1 MQEENDIDQLFRNG
15 LDDPGIPFNEMDWE
29 HMERK
34 LDAKEKK
41 RVIPIWLFTAG
52 SIAAALV
59 IGMLWVF
66 MKSQV
71 TVQKSV
77 IRTAATQTSPTQTS
91 ANKAS
96 ANNASENK
104 HAAEKTGSA
113 QSIVSGRVPSRQ
125 ILPVD
130 SFSEDFVARNITSVL
145 VRTASGGASEIN
157 PHNLLQPQQHN
168 LQARTSYLVRP
179 DAIKDGLV
187 AQGITVKPSVP
198 NTPMA
203 VETDSS
209 VLARKA
215 DALARS
221 VDPLHKPAHTD
232 IARTVKK
239 NMDNALDRKPDLI
252 LSAMAAPDISTTKSS
267 KPSKLSSNFGVL
279 ATYALTHKIS
289 FTSGA
294 VYAKKIYNSGGITPG
309 GYDNAGAEWEVKA
322 NCDVID
328 IPVNINYKVLNMK
341 KMSVSINTGLSSY
354 FMLKERYEFINGQV
368 GGQQQ
373 VSNLEITNQ
382 NRHLLGIANVSVTLD
397 HKISESVSIGVQPFA
412 KIPLTG
418 IGNGNVN
425 LKSAGMSFSLNIGLF
440 PAKKPGK
447 YAVLYP

>member
-15 LDDPGIPFNEMDWE
+15 LDDPGIPFNEVDWE

-41 RVIPIWLFTAG
+41 RVFPIWLFTAG

-66 MKSQV
+66 MKSEVPLQ
-71 TVQKSV
+71 QSA
-77 IRTAATQTSPTQTS
+77 IHTAATQTS
-91 ANKAS
+91 ANKGSTNNAPI
-96 ANNASENK
+96 NNAS
-104 HAAEKTGSA
+104 AEKTGSA
-113 QSIVSGRVPSRQ
+113 QSIVSGSVPSRQ
-125 ILPVD
+125 VLPIYT
-130 SFSEDFVARNITSVL
+130 FSKDFATKNIPSVIAD
-145 VRTASGGASEIN
+145 RAAGGVTEIN
-157 PHNLLQPQQHN
+157 PQNLLQPARNN
-168 LQARTSYLVRP
+168 LQAGISYLVRP
-179 DAIKDGLV
+179 DAIKNGPIT
-187 AQGITVKPSVP
+187 QGITIKPSVH

-209 VLARKA
+209 ILARKA

-232 IARTVKK
+232 IVRTVKK

-294 VYAKKIYNSGGITPG
+294 VYAKKIYNSGGVTPG

-382 NRHLLGIANVSVTLD
+382 NRHLLGVANVSVTLD

-425 LKSAGMSFSLNIGLF
+425 LRSTGMSFSLNIGLF